1 MLSAFIGVSAAYSQ
15 TYEPDPNLP
24 TAIQMHGRCAAK
36 AGREACW
43 GFAVRPEISAYSQP
57 DASSRTVSQYPLAS
71 YISLVEPS
79 ESSDHPGW
87 VSVVAVINNKYV
99 SAWVRRA
106 DIVLT
111 SDLRYVV
118 GCWPVQT
125 LNWNEGGAGDY
136 EGGQFRLR
144 FDTNGTILPGK
155 GGKGRGDDN
164 DYCAKHLAVYYAHGV
179 FLIRHRTNPNA
190 GKGGLAPIFMLD
202 YPNRDVTI
210 SAPARRPFWQ
220 LFPDEKLK
228 GCTDIPRVDPKSGVK
243 FK

>member
-1 MLSAFIGVSAAYSQ
+1 MNRIPISPQPYKCTGGARRKRDGKHAGG
-15 TYEPDPNLP
+15 LP
-24 TAIQMHGRCAAK
+24 YDLK
-36 AGREACW
+36 
-43 GFAVRPEISAYSQP
+43 
-57 DASSRTVSQYPLAS
+57 SRLIVNPT
-71 YISLVEPS
+71 
-79 ESSDHPGW
+79 
-87 VSVVAVINNKYV
+87 
-99 SAWVRRA
+99 RRA
-106 DIVLT
+106 GPSANT
-111 SDLRYVV
+111 RLR
-118 GCWPVQT
+118 VQT

-164 DYCAKHLAVYYAHGV
+164 DYFAKHLAVYYAHGV

-228 GCTDIPRVDPKSGVK
+228 G
-243 FK
+243 